1 MRKLKRTTIRRYSA
15 KQIAAHMKRYCEHL
29 SKRRGGNPLF
39 RVDLRQ
45 CTIYRR
51 NSHGKY
57 GCLYGFCLQYADN
70 GLPRWT
76 ARRDDWTK
84 ARADLIEYLYRV
96 YEHAE
101 HASEDA

>member
-15 KQIAAHMKRYCEHL
+15 EQIAAHMKRYCEHL

-45 CTIYRR
+45 CTVYRR
-51 NSHGKY
+51 NNHSKWGA
-57 GCLYGFCLQYADN
+57 LYGFCLQYADN

-76 ARRDDWTK
+76 ARRDDWVK

-101 HASEDA
+101 QADEDA